1 MGQIDVATL
10 AEQYLTGEPVEPT
23 AQEIQD
29 FNSWVNSRFDLIAR
43 YVQFTPD
50 EVSPEQAKYYWEHYA
65 ILLISTAHNSHPYWE
80 GGVNARFRAIHDWDH
95 IHGAFSFNLA
105 GELCAA
111 GYAMSTAPES
121 IRWILWSEVA
131 LQAAA
136 AIHTGEF
143 QEQKLVRV

>member
-1 MGQIDVATL
+1 MINAATL
-10 AEQYLTGEPVEPT
+10 ADQYINGQAVEPT
-23 AQEIQD
+23 AEEIATFTD
-29 FNSWVNSRFDLIAR
+29 WVDSHFERIAR
-43 YVQFTPD
+43 RVQFTPD
-50 EVSPEQAKYYWEHYA
+50 EVSPERMQYWWDHYA
-65 ILLISTAHNSHPYWE
+65 LLLISTAHNEHPYWSAE
-80 GGVNARFRAIHDWDH
+80 TNARFRAIHDWDH
-95 IHGAFSFNLA
+95 IHGSMGFDMA

-143 QEQKLVRV
+143 QPQKLVRI